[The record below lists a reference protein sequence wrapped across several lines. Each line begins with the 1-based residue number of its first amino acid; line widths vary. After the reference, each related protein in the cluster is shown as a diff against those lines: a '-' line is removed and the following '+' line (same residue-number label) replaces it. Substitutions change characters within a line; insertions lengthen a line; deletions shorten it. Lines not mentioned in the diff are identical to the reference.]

1 MKGIDEFEAL
11 FLKIKKEKEQK
22 SGKPQIF
29 VSSGTCG
36 EAKGSSRV
44 VNALNDVIIKKG
56 LEKDVK
62 IKVTGCH
69 GFCQVEPIVL
79 IFPQKYFYQNVKPSD
94 AEEIITETV
103 VKNKVID
110 RLLFTDLKT
119 GKKSLYEKDI
129 LFYKKQRRN
138 LLENNELIDPMKIED
153 YIGIGGYSAL
163 CKIIKGISSED
174 VIDIVKKSG
183 IRGRGGAGFPT
194 GFKWDFCRKARG
206 NVKYIVCNADE
217 GDPGAYMD
225 RSLLEGNPHS
235 VLEGMLI
242 GAYAIGASE
251 GIVYIRHEY
260 PLAVKTIR
268 NAIEQMREYGLLG
281 KNILGSDLDF
291 DIDIVPGAG
300 AFVCGEETALI
311 ASIEGK
317 KGEPRQRPPFPAQK
331 GIWGKPT
338 NINNVETL
346 ANIPHII
353 NNGWEWFSSIGT
365 EESKGTKIF
374 SLVGKINNTGLV
386 EVPMGITL
394 REMVYDIG
402 GGIPNGKEFKAV
414 QTGGPS
420 GGCIPKELLDLP
432 IDYKKLAEAGSIMG
446 SGGMVVM
453 DEDTCMVDVAKYFL
467 TFLQD
472 ESCGKCLTCR
482 EGIER
487 MLEIVTDVSEG
498 NGKMEDIDLLNELG
512 NVVKDASMCGLG
524 QTAPNPV
531 LSTLRYFKDEY
542 IAHIKNKE
550 CPAGVCRPLIDYTIL
565 ESECTGCGAC
575 KVACPEDAISGE
587 KKQPHH
593 IDPAKC
599 IKCGICYETCKFNA
613 IAKDTGERQ
622 DD

>member
-242 GAYAIGASE
+242 GAYAISASE